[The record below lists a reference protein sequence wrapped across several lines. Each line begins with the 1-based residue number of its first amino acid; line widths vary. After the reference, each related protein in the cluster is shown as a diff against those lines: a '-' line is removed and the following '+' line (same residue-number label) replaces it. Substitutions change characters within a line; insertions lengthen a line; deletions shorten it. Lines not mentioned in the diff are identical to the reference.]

1 MNKHLQHVQLIRLKE
16 HLSDTGELCI
26 EPSRRLKELLLAGD
40 KPIDQ
45 QDKATQQFF
54 ELMSFDPH
62 HLDVDLS
69 EFRKLVSNRVDRFAD
84 ERALDGSCAFKEF
97 LVQGDAVEDWTQLN
111 QLFQTLTGSD
121 LSVIVDVSDVLMS
134 PDDKGLDG
142 DEWYAANLE
151 LARLDGDQSSLFV
164 FGVAIASSLEQLLL
178 LTRDEVLQRED
189 SYSSVRKKRIPS
201 TQYVSSDLPER
212 FEPAFVFIQKND
224 VNFIHVPVSDRQS
237 HGGFDLRWERASFPN
252 DRVTTKTIAAVAPKS
267 VGSKLKG
274 RLLYEELGL

>member
-1 MNKHLQHVQLIRLKE
+1 MIRHLKHVQLIRLKE
-16 HLSDTGELCI
+16 HLSDTGEFCDETSL
-26 EPSRRLKELLLAGD
+26 RLKELFLVGGQ
-40 KPIDQ
+40 PIDLK
-45 QDKATQQFF
+45 DKATQQFF
-54 ELMSFDPH
+54 ELMSFDPGQF
-62 HLDVDLS
+62 DVDLS
-69 EFRKLVSNRVDRFAD
+69 EFRRLVISRVDGFVD
-84 ERALDGSCAFKEF
+84 EPTSDLSSAFQAFLAQGDVDGS
-97 LVQGDAVEDWTQLN
+97 WTQLN
-111 QLFQTLTGSD
+111 GLYQLLTGSD

-189 SYSSVRKKRIPS
+189 SYRSLRKKRIPS

-212 FEPAFVFIQKND
+212 FEPAYVFIQKND
-224 VNFIHVPVSDRQS
+224 VNFIHVPVSERQS

-252 DRVTTKTIAAVAPKS
+252 DRATTQVIAAVATKS